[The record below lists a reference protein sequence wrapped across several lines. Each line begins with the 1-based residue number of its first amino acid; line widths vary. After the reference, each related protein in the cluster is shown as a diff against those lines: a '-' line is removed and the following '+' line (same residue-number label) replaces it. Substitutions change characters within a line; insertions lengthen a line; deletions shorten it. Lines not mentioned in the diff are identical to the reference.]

1 MPNKFYSLP
10 KSVFEHYHAKIKD
23 WVKSI
28 LPTKTSDLDNDSDFL
43 DQLALAGIIA
53 VTFSASSTY
62 KVGDYVLYNHTLYRC
77 KTAIT
82 TAGTWDAS
90 KWDAAKTQ
98 DIFKGSAPGLV
109 PAAES
114 GDADKVLKGD
124 GTWGV
129 VRFED
134 VDLKDHIKSEYPI
147 EIKSSASGTYV
158 TLTLDGK
165 VLFVA
170 EYGKTTYAELRKHI
184 ERKDI
189 LILNVNGTDYCTNYN
204 ISDSFIE
211 FYNNVIDNC
220 VNTTKRY
227 VLNSNNVWIYTT
239 DTASKMQLNSGSVS
253 VGEDGTINIGSSN
266 KVTISSPSLNIGTG
280 TLEGSLPTLV
290 YKDIVKNINSNIPLV
305 LFGTNKSDKLQTN
318 SSIPD
323 YSGMT
328 TFFAGYDPS
337 MGPIIDYVNNNV
349 SKLKVLMKNDVTY
362 DSILA
367 MYNASPYLPI
377 LNDGS
382 QYLYP
387 HFAAPGFGFSWFNFM
402 FMGKDQKNSAIYY
415 YFLSPDNVWSSSSS
429 IVPTDGYD
437 NTDIKT
443 IVSGQVVVAELKT
456 ETIEIEV

>member
-28 LPTKTSDLDNDSDFL
+28 LPTKTSDLDNDS
-43 DQLALAGIIA
+43 
-53 VTFSASSTY
+53 
-62 KVGDYVLYNHTLYRC
+62 
-77 KTAIT
+77 
-82 TAGTWDAS
+82 
-90 KWDAAKTQ
+90 
-98 DIFKGSAPGLV
+98 
-109 PAAES
+109 
-114 GDADKVLKGD
+114 
-124 GTWGV
+124 
-129 VRFED
+129 
-134 VDLKDHIKSEYPI
+134 IKSEYPI

>member
-43 DQLALAGIIA
+43 NQLALAGIIA
-53 VTFSASSTY
+53 STFSASSTY
-62 KVGDYVLYNHTLYRC
+62 KVGDYILYNHNLYRC

-82 TAGTWDAS
+82 TAGAWDAS

-98 DIFKGSAPGLV
+98 DIFSGSAPGLV

-129 VRFED
+129 V
-134 VDLKDHIKSEYPI
+134 
-147 EIKSSASGTYV
+147 SAS
-158 TLTLDGK
+158 K
-165 VLFVA
+165 
-170 EYGKTTYAELRKHI
+170 I
-184 ERKDI
+184 Q
-189 LILNVNGTDYCTNYN
+189 
-204 ISDSFIE
+204 S
-211 FYNNVIDNC
+211 
-220 VNTTKRY
+220 
-227 VLNSNNVWIYTT
+227 
-239 DTASKMQLNSGSVS
+239 NSGSVS
-253 VGEDGTINIGSSN
+253 VGEDGNINIGSSS
-266 KVTISSPSLNIGTG
+266 KVTISSPSVNISTG
-280 TLEGSLPTLV
+280 TLEGNLPTLV
-290 YKDIVKNINSNIPLV
+290 YKDIVKNINSNTPLV
-305 LFGTNKSDKLQTN
+305 LFGTNKADKIQTN

-328 TFFAGYDPS
+328 TFFAGYDQS
-337 MGPIIDYVNNNV
+337 MGPIVNYVNNNV

-402 FMGKDQKNSAIYY
+402 FMGKDQKQTAIYY
-415 YFLSPDNVWSSSSS
+415 YFLSTENVWSSSSMMLVS
-429 IVPTDGYD
+429 GGYD
-437 NTDIKT
+437 NTDIRTFMADNK
-443 IVSGQVVVAELKT
+443 IGAELKA

>member
-82 TAGTWDAS
+82 TAGAWDAS

-114 GDADKVLKGD
+114 VDADKVLKGD

-129 VRFED
+129 VR
-134 VDLKDHIKSEYPI
+134 
-147 EIKSSASGTYV
+147 
-158 TLTLDGK
+158 
-165 VLFVA
+165 FVA

-253 VGEDGTINIGSSN
+253 VGEDGTINISSSN

-305 LFGTNKSDKLQTN
+305 LFGTNEADTIQTN
-318 SSIPD
+318 SSIPNI
-323 YSGMT
+323 SGMT
-328 TFFAGYDPS
+328 TFFAGYDTS

-387 HFAAPGFGFSWFNFM
+387 HFAAPNFGFSWFNFM
-402 FMGKDQKNSAIYY
+402 FMGKDQKQTQIYY
-415 YFLSPDNVWSSSSS
+415 YFLSPENLWSTSSMMLASG
-429 IVPTDGYD
+429 GYD

-443 IVSGQVVVAELKT
+443 FMADNSIGAELKT

>member
-23 WVKSI
+23 WVRAV

-77 KTAIT
+77 KTSIT
-82 TAGTWDAS
+82 TAGAWDAS

-114 GDADKVLKGD
+114 VDADKVLKGD

-129 VRFED
+129 VR
-134 VDLKDHIKSEYPI
+134 
-147 EIKSSASGTYV
+147 
-158 TLTLDGK
+158 
-165 VLFVA
+165 FVA

-211 FYNNVIDNC
+211 FYNNVIVNC

-227 VLNSNNVWIYTT
+227 VLNSNNAWIYTT

-253 VGEDGTINIGSSN
+253 VGEDGTINISSSN

-305 LFGTNKSDKLQTN
+305 LFGTNKSDKIQTN

-328 TFFAGYDPS
+328 TFFAGYNPS
-337 MGPIIDYVNNNV
+337 MGPIVDYVNNNV

-387 HFAAPGFGFSWFNFM
+387 HFASPNFGFSWFNFM
-402 FMGKDQKNSAIYY
+402 FMGKDQKQTAIYY
-415 YFLSPDNVWSSSSS
+415 YFLSTENVWSSSSMMLVS
-429 IVPTDGYD
+429 GGYD

-443 IVSGQVVVAELKT
+443 FMADNSIGAELKT
-456 ETIEIEV
+456 ETLDIEV

>member
-23 WVKSI
+23 WVRAV
-28 LPTKTSDLDNDSDFL
+28 LPTKTSDLTNDSDFL
-43 DQLALAGIIA
+43 NQLALAGIIA

-82 TAGTWDAS
+82 TAGAWDAS

-129 VRFED
+129 VRFEY

-165 VLFVA
+165 VVFIA
-170 EYGKTTYAELRKHI
+170 NFGKTHYSELLQHL

-189 LILNVNGTDYCTNYN
+189 IALNVNDSEYATNYKLESN
-204 ISDSFIE
+204 FII
-211 FYNNVIDNC
+211 FYNTSV
-220 VNTTKRY
+220 VNGLTTTKTY
-227 VLNSNNVWIYTT
+227 KIDSNNTWSTYT
-239 DTASKMQLNSGSVS
+239 DTASKISSNAGSVA
-253 VGEDGTINIGSSN
+253 VGDDGVIAIGATN
-266 KVTISSPSLNIGTG
+266 KVSLNAPTVNISTG
-280 TLEGSLPTLV
+280 TLEGNLPTLV
-290 YKDIVKNINSNIPLV
+290 YKDIVKNINSNVPEV
-305 LFGTNKSDKLQTN
+305 LFGSNKSDRIQTS
-318 SSIPD
+318 SSIPNI
-323 YSGMT
+323 SGMI
-328 TFFAGYDPS
+328 TFFAGYDQS

-387 HFAAPGFGFSWFNFM
+387 HFAAPNFGFSWFNFM
-402 FMGKDQKNSAIYY
+402 FMGKDQKQTQIYY
-415 YFLSPDNVWSSSSS
+415 YFLSPENVWSSSSS
-429 IVPTDGYD
+429 TVPTEGYD

-456 ETIEIEV
+456 ETIDIEV